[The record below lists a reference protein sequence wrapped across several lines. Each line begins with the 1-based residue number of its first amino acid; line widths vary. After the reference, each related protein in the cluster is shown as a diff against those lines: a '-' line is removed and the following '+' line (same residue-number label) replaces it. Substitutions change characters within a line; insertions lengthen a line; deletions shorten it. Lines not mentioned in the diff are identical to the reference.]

1 MTKSQHSPEPMSAR
15 VEVYQTSVKRAENFE
30 AKLNVVSDKRE
41 AEPMW
46 RLLERTERGF
56 LEKPVEKVTGERA
69 KRCRQEISFH

>member
-1 MTKSQHSPEPMSAR
+1 MSAR
-15 VEVYQTSVKRAENFE
+15 FEVYQTSVKRAENFE

>member
-1 MTKSQHSPEPMSAR
+1 MSMIEKMSAR

-30 AKLNVVSDKRE
+30 AKLNVVSDKRG